1 LLASRIVINKKYEL
15 RLMLD
20 PKIIRNDLNLVED
33 SLKKRSLRADIS
45 SLKKLEEARKGLQSE
60 TEKLQASL
68 NKISKEIGNLK
79 AAKESSKEK
88 EEKATVITKE
98 IKKKSLKLDSTL
110 EDLHNLGLELPN
122 IPDSDVP
129 VGSSEDDNVEIRS
142 WGNIPEFSFEPKD
155 HIEIGRL
162 VDGID
167 MESGSRITGSRFSV
181 LKSDIAGLHRA
192 LTQFMLDMHI
202 KDHGYEELYVPY
214 IVSSDSLV
222 GTGQLPKFGED
233 LFKLEGSDNYFL
245 SPTGEVPISNM
256 LKDQVINSKE
266 LPIKWVSHTPCFRSE
281 AGSYGKDTKGIMRLH
296 QFEKVELV
304 QVVEGGNSEKA
315 LEELTKHAEAVMKAL
330 EIPYRVVSLCTA
342 DLGFSAAK
350 TYDIEAWVPSQARY
364 REISSCSN
372 FRDFQ
377 SRRMKA
383 RWKNTEKNKNELV
396 HTLNGSGLAV
406 GRTLLAILELN
417 QLENGSVKVP
427 EALRG
432 YFNKKEIP
440 VT

>member
-1 LLASRIVINKKYEL
+1 
-15 RLMLD
+15 MLD
-20 PKIIRNDLNLVED
+20 PKIIRNDLHLVED
-33 SLKKRSLRADIS
+33 SLKKRSLKANLS
-45 SLKKLEEARKGLQSE
+45 SIKKLEGVRKGLQSD

-68 NKISKEIGNLK
+68 NNISKEIGSLK
-79 AAKESSKEK
+79 GAKESSKEK
-88 EEKATVITKE
+88 EAEASVITKE
-98 IKKKSLKLDSTL
+98 IKKKASKLNSTL
-110 EDLHNLGLELPN
+110 EDLNNLVLELPN
-122 IPDSDVP
+122 IPDLDVP
-129 VGSSEDDNVEIRS
+129 LGSSEDDNVEIRS
-142 WGNIPEFSFEPKD
+142 WGNIPKFSFEPKD

-192 LTQFMLDMHI
+192 LTQFMLDMHV

-214 IVSSDSLV
+214 IVSSDSLI

-256 LKDQVINSKE
+256 LKDQVIDSKE

-304 QVVEGGNSEKA
+304 QVVEGSNSEKA

-330 EIPYRVVSLCTA
+330 KIPYRVVSLCTA

-350 TYDIEAWVPSQARY
+350 TYDIEAWIPSQKKY

-372 FRDFQ
+372 FKDFQ
-377 SRRMKA
+377 SRRLKA
-383 RWKNTEKNKNELV
+383 RWKNAEKNKNELV

-417 QLENGSVKVP
+417 QLEDGSVKVP
-427 EALRG
+427 EALKG
-432 YFNKKEIP
+432 YFNKKEIT

>member
-1 LLASRIVINKKYEL
+1 
-15 RLMLD
+15 MLD
-20 PKIIRNDLNLVED
+20 PKIIRNDLHLVED
-33 SLKKRSLRADIS
+33 SLKKRDLKADLPT
-45 SLKKLEEARKGLQSE
+45 LKKLEGVRKGLQSD

-68 NKISKEIGNLK
+68 NKISKEIGKLK
-79 AAKESSKEK
+79 GAKKSSKEK
-88 EEKATVITKE
+88 EKEASALTKE

-110 EDLHNLGLELPN
+110 EDLNKLVLELPN
-122 IPDSDVP
+122 IPDLDVP
-129 VGSSEDDNVEIRS
+129 VGSSENDNIEIRS
-142 WGNIPEFSFEPKD
+142 WGKIPEFSFKPKN
-155 HIEIGRL
+155 HIEIGQL
-162 VDGID
+162 TDGID
-167 MESGSRITGSRFSV
+167 MEAGSRITGSRFSV

-214 IVSSDSLV
+214 IVNTDSLI
-222 GTGQLPKFGED
+222 GTGQLPKFGEE
-233 LFKLEGSDNYFL
+233 LFKLEGSENYFL

-256 LKDQVINSKE
+256 LNNQVIDSKE

-304 QVVEGGNSEKA
+304 QVVEGSNSEKA
-315 LEELTKHAEAVMKAL
+315 LEELTIHAEAVMKAL

-350 TYDIEAWVPSQARY
+350 TYDIEAWVPSQAKY

-383 RWKNTEKNKNELV
+383 RWKNAETNKNELV

-417 QLENGSVKVP
+417 QLEDGSVKVP
-427 EALRG
+427 EALRE
-432 YFNKKEIP
+432 YFNKKEISA
-440 VT
+440 T